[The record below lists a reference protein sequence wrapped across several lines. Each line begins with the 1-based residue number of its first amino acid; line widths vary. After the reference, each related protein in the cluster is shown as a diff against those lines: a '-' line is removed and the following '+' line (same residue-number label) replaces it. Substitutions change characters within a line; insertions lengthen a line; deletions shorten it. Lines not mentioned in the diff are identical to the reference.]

1 MMPALVGLVCGSIGL
16 AVGLFFGL
24 GSGYWLGVERGMAFL
39 VDEYPEML
47 REMACEDI
55 VEHARKNGVPIAR

>member
-1 MMPALVGLVCGSIGL
+1 MMPALVGLVCGFIGL

-24 GSGYWLGVERGMAFL
+24 AAGVWLGVNLAMAHM